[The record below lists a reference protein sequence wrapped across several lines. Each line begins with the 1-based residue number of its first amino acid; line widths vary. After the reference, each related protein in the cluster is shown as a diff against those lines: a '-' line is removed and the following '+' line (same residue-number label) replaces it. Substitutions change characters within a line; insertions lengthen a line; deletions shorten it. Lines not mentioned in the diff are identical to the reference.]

1 MPDGVNGALL
11 PVSQIKRDTLMR
23 RRAADHLITRINSL
37 LITSTGRFTI
47 PCGTGDTGLSSR
59 KAGSRTSPG
68 TRTLARLVKQN

>member
-37 LITSTGRFTI
+37 LITGRFTI
-47 PCGTGDTGLSSR
+47 PCGTGDTALSLEESGIENESGDEDAGSSR
-59 KAGSRTSPG
+59 
-68 TRTLARLVKQN
+68 

>member
-47 PCGTGDTGLSSR
+47 PCGTGDTGLSLEESGIENESGDEDTGSSR
-59 KAGSRTSPG
+59 
-68 TRTLARLVKQN
+68 